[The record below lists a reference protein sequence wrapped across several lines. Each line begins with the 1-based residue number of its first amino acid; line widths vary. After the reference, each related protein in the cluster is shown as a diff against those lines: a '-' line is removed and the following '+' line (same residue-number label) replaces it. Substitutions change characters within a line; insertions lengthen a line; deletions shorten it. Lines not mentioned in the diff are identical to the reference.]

1 MIAAFDLNSTWTPLI
16 GGLLVC
22 RFGTARSSIV
32 ATFVIFLGQVV
43 LLIGDFL
50 ESVVWMSA
58 GLFIF
63 GLGISPLSVVQVS
76 RAFSIAYQFLTQYF
90 RKLLWFDS
98 LHLMAWASVLQ
109 SV

>member
-1 MIAAFDLNSTWTPLI
+1 MIAPFDLNSTWTPLV

-32 ATFVIFLGQVV
+32 ATFVIFLGQAI

-50 ESVVWMSA
+50 GSVVCMSL

-76 RAFSIAYQFLTQYF
+76 ASFQ
-90 RKLLWFDS
+90 S
-98 LHLMAWASVLQ
+98 LINF
-109 SV
+109 